1 MLRLGLQSS
10 TAPKQALV
18 LMNKQPIPDPDSA
31 TGTTLQPRAH
41 GASTHARASLV
52 ELPAYGAPMR
62 LLTGSYGQHCYQ
74 PHLHEEY
81 TLSVI
86 EQGDLRF
93 SAEGRDHHA
102 QRGEVVVI
110 PPLAVHDGR
119 NGGPQGFSY
128 RVLYLH
134 PQSLRAALGR
144 DDLALSS
151 GVHRDARC
159 ADALLRGH
167 RSLQA
172 WGGTRLGAEAAL
184 LSLLEDLV
192 PGLQRDPVPGAE
204 SGPHGRAAG
213 TGRAGGHPAIRR
225 VAQRLDECPQ
235 DNPSLDELA
244 MDSGLSR
251 RHLTRLFRA
260 DVGLTVHQY
269 QMQAKVRAAYSRL
282 RSGATAAAAAAEV
295 GFADQEHLTRWF
307 WSVYGVSP
315 RTSARM
321 VSGCR

>member
-1 MLRLGLQSS
+1 MHKL
-10 TAPKQALV
+10 
-18 LMNKQPIPDPDSA
+18 PIPDSDNAAGMALEP
-31 TGTTLQPRAH
+31 GAH
-41 GASTHARASLV
+41 GASTRARASLV
-52 ELPAYGAPMR
+52 ELPAFGAPMR
-62 LLTGSYGQHCYQ
+62 LLTGRYGQHCYQ

-134 PQSLRAALGR
+134 PQSVRAALGR
-144 DDLALSS
+144 DDLALFG
-151 GVHRDARC
+151 GVHSDARC

-167 RSLQA
+167 RLLQS
-172 WGGTRLGAEAAL
+172 WGATRLGAEATL
-184 LSLLEDLV
+184 LSLLEDLA
-192 PGLQRDPVPGAE
+192 PGLQRDRGSGA
-204 SGPHGRAAG
+204 GLDAHGRIA
-213 TGRAGGHPAIRR
+213 RASLASSHPAIRR
-225 VAQRLDECPQ
+225 VAQRLDDCPQ
-235 DNPSLDELA
+235 ENPSLDELA

-269 QMQAKVRAAYSRL
+269 QIQAKVRAAYGLL
-282 RSGATAAAAAAEV
+282 RRGATAAAAAAEV
-295 GFADQEHLTRWF
+295 GFADQAHLTRWF

-315 RTSARM
+315 GTSARM
-321 VSGCR
+321 PSGCR